1 MDSSIWRIVLIFL
14 LISACTFVLIR
25 IVRWILKKIFFKLNK
40 GEKQRFDP
48 TNYSFISN
56 ALSFSFVLI
65 AFGLLIFGIPELRAY
80 GEKIFVG
87 AGLLTIA
94 VGFASQSALAN
105 IIGGIFIV
113 LFRPFRVNDIV
124 LINQNLGVVEDI
136 TLRHTVI
143 RNFENRR
150 IIIPNSII
158 SNETIINSTI
168 NDDRIC
174 NFLELSVSFESDIDL
189 ATKIIREEAMK
200 HPLFIDNRKPEDIE
214 DGVPALRIRIVGWQ
228 ESGVQIRALIWTKSH
243 IDGIE
248 LKSNLYKRLLS
259 RFREANIEIPYP
271 HRTIIEKNTPGQNNT
286 GQK

>member
-1 MDSSIWRIVLIFL
+1 MDPSIWRILLIFIIIL
-14 LISACTFVLIR
+14 VSTIVAIR
-25 IVRWILKKIFFKLNK
+25 IVRWILRKVFQRLNK

-48 TNYSFISN
+48 TSYSFISN
-56 ALSFSFVLI
+56 AISFFFVLT
-65 AFGLLIFGIPELRAY
+65 ACGLFVFGIPELRVY

-87 AGLLTIA
+87 AGILTVAI
-94 VGFASQSALAN
+94 GFASQSAIAN

-143 RNFENRR
+143 KNFENRR

-168 NDDRIC
+168 NDVKLC
-174 NFLELSVSFESDIDL
+174 NFFDLSISFESDIDL
-189 ATKIIREEAMK
+189 ATKIIREEAKK
-200 HPLFIDNRKPEDIE
+200 HTLYIDNRKPEDIE
-214 DGVPALRIRIVGWQ
+214 EGIPAIRIRILGWLD
-228 ESGVQIRALIWTKSH
+228 SGVQIRAMIWTKTHS
-243 IDGIE
+243 DGVE

-259 RFREANIEIPYP
+259 RFRDAGIEIPYP
-271 HRTIIEKNTPGQNNT
+271 HRTLVEKNTPEQIDST
-286 GQK
+286 QE